1 MSRLQVT
8 LDAIQHVA
16 HLHLDV
22 DLSKSGLMCLVGRN
36 GAGKTTLVR
45 ALRNLSNSDTFI
57 RTATPYAFSQK
68 SRIVYALDGEQ
79 ATFTY
84 NSALRSLDCRD
95 KISKELRDLVD
106 AELPMPYG
114 ARFNYFKSASDADQ
128 DIRKAIA
135 LTTYHSPEELIA
147 FLNAVYETDR
157 YLAMAEIRVRGKS
170 YYALVMDDG
179 TYIREDYL
187 SSGEHFLIN
196 LYRTIKGSSK
206 LLVIDEIDLSLD
218 AAAQANLPGWLRGFC
233 AKYDRKIL
241 FTTHSLALMRQLEV
255 DELFYME
262 RETTQVS
269 IKPISYSYAMAR
281 LFGFEGYDRYI
292 LTEDKMLTAFIGHI
306 VSKHCEKTLLR
317 HKIIFI
323 GGGSQIAELIS
334 KNRTEEFLAP
344 RDKVIAILDADQ
356 KNEKF
361 AGDPGIYTIPLDS
374 VEKALLSASR
384 EDADFPFR
392 THKSDYTNGRSL
404 NYDIRDQRIAT
415 QEDIFDY
422 LLERHRDDFQDIVG
436 TICAFLPQPQT

>member
-1 MSRLQVT
+1 MSRLKVT

-16 HLHLDV
+16 HLHLNV

-45 ALRNLSNSDTFI
+45 ALRNLSNSDTLI

-68 SRIVYALDGEQ
+68 SRIVYDLDGDQ

-95 KISKELRDLVD
+95 KISKELRDLIA

-114 ARFNYFKSASDADQ
+114 ARFNYFRSASEADQ
-128 DIRKAIA
+128 DIRTAVT
-135 LTTYHSPEELIA
+135 LGTCDRPDELIS

-157 YLAMAEIRVRGKS
+157 YSALVEVRLKGKS
-170 YYALVMDDG
+170 YYALVREDQ

-196 LYRTIKGSSK
+196 LFRTIKGPSR

-262 RETTQVS
+262 RETTQVA

-323 GGGSQIAELIS
+323 GGGSQIAELIT

-344 RDKVIAILDADQ
+344 SDKVIAILDADQ

-436 TICAFLPQPQT
+436 TICAFLPQPHT

>member
-45 ALRNLSNSDTFI
+45 ALRNLSNSDTFV
-57 RTATPYAFSQK
+57 RTATPYAFSEE
-68 SRIVYALDGEQ
+68 SRIVYDLDGEQ
-79 ATFTY
+79 VTFSY
-84 NSALRSLDCRD
+84 NNVVRSLDCRD
-95 KISKELRDLVD
+95 KISKELRALVA

-114 ARFNYFKSASDADQ
+114 ARFNYFRSASDADQ
-128 DIRKAIA
+128 DIRTAIA
-135 LTTYHSPEELIA
+135 FGTYDRPEELIS

-157 YLAMAEIRVRGKS
+157 YSAMVEVRLRGKS
-170 YYALVMDDG
+170 YYALVRENG

-196 LYRTIKGSSK
+196 LFRTIKGPSK

-233 AKYDRKIL
+233 AQYDRKIL
-241 FTTHSLALMRQLEV
+241 FTTHSLALMRQLEI
-255 DELFYME
+255 DEIFYMAQ
-262 RETTQVS
+262 ETGQVS
-269 IKPISYSYAMAR
+269 IKPTSYSYAMAR

-292 LTEDKMLTAFIGHI
+292 LTEDKMLTAFLGHI
-306 VSKHCEKTLLR
+306 VSKHCENTLLR

-344 RDKVIAILDADQ
+344 KDKVIAILDADQ

-361 AGDPGIYTIPLDS
+361 AGDPGIHTIPLDS
-374 VEKALLSASR
+374 VEKALLRASQQ
-384 EDADFPFR
+384 DAHFPFK
-392 THKSDYTNGRSL
+392 THKSDYTNGKSL
-404 NYDIRDQRIAT
+404 NNDIKDQKIAT
-415 QEDIFDY
+415 QAQIFDY
-422 LLERHRDDFQDIVG
+422 LIERHKDEFQGIVG
-436 TICAFLPQPQT
+436 TISAFLPQPHT

>member
-68 SRIVYALDGEQ
+68 SRIVYVLDGEQ

>member
-16 HLHLDV
+16 HLRLDV

-68 SRIVYALDGEQ
+68 SRIVYDLDGER

-95 KISKELRDLVD
+95 KISKELRELVD

-114 ARFNYFKSASDADQ
+114 SRFNYFKSASDADQ

-157 YLAMAEIRVRGKS
+157 YLAMAEVRVRGKS

-218 AAAQANLPGWLRGFC
+218 AAAQANLPGWLREFC
-233 AKYDRKIL
+233 GKYDRKIL

-262 RETTQVS
+262 EKDGNAS
-269 IKPISYSYAMAR
+269 ITPASFSQSMLR
-281 LFGFEGYDRYI
+281 LFGFTGCDRYI
-292 LTEDKMLTAFIGHI
+292 LTEDKTLVAFMEHLIRRY
-306 VSKHCEKTLLR
+306 CPDTLLTV
-317 HKIIFI
+317 KVIFI
-323 GGGSQIAELIS
+323 GGASQVAALIDGKDVEQLFAS
-334 KNRTEEFLAP
+334 QE
-344 RDKVIAILDADQ
+344 KVVGILDADQ
-356 KNEKF
+356 RNEKF
-361 AGDPGIYTIPLDS
+361 SDHPGIRMIPLES
-374 VEKALLSASR
+374 VEDAILTASV
-384 EDADFPFR
+384 EDANFPFR
-392 THKSDYTNGRSL
+392 AER
-404 NYDIRDQRIAT
+404 RDFTKGKDFNHYLKQQGAT
-415 QEDIFDY
+415 QEQIFDY
-422 LLERHRDDFQDIVG
+422 LITRHEAAFEDISEFLRD
-436 TICAFLPQPQT
+436 FLPPPHC

>member
-68 SRIVYALDGEQ
+68 SRIVYDLDGER

-95 KISKELRDLVD
+95 KISKELRELVD

-114 ARFNYFKSASDADQ
+114 SRFNYFKSASDADQ

-157 YLAMAEIRVRGKS
+157 YLAMAEVRIRGKS

-206 LLVIDEIDLSLD
+206 PVSYTHLTLPTILLV
-218 AAAQANLPGWLRGFC
+218 
-233 AKYDRKIL
+233 
-241 FTTHSLALMRQLEV
+241 
-255 DELFYME
+255 
-262 RETTQVS
+262 
-269 IKPISYSYAMAR
+269 
-281 LFGFEGYDRYI
+281 
-292 LTEDKMLTAFIGHI
+292 
-306 VSKHCEKTLLR
+306 
-317 HKIIFI
+317 
-323 GGGSQIAELIS
+323 
-334 KNRTEEFLAP
+334 
-344 RDKVIAILDADQ
+344 
-356 KNEKF
+356 
-361 AGDPGIYTIPLDS
+361 
-374 VEKALLSASR
+374 
-384 EDADFPFR
+384 
-392 THKSDYTNGRSL
+392 
-404 NYDIRDQRIAT
+404 
-415 QEDIFDY
+415 
-422 LLERHRDDFQDIVG
+422 
-436 TICAFLPQPQT
+436 

>member
-16 HLHLDV
+16 HLQLDV

-45 ALRNLSNSDTFI
+45 ALRNLSNADTFI

-68 SRIVYALDGEQ
+68 SRIVYDLDGEQ

-344 RDKVIAILDADQ
+344 HDKVIAILDADQ

>member
-68 SRIVYALDGEQ
+68 SRIVYVLDGEQ

-422 LLERHRDDFQDIVG
+422 LLERHSDDFQDIVG